1 MLSFGEVKG
10 ASNVSYTT
18 QNGKVTTAA
27 YVATA
32 KFKNAEGRIT
42 ARLINPLRVNGS
54 SCGFMLTRLCFFND
68 RANPLLLGRCAIKRR
83 RVL

>member
-10 ASNVSYTT
+10 DSNVSYTT

-32 KFKNAEGRIT
+32 
-42 ARLINPLRVNGS
+42 
-54 SCGFMLTRLCFFND
+54 CCFMLMRLCFFND
-68 RANPLLLGRCAIKRR
+68 HANPLLMGHRAIKPCI
-83 RVL
+83 VL